1 MEASRKNLFSISLS
15 QFGAAFSH
23 NFITVFLP
31 FFIFKISP
39 HSPKDTLVWVG
50 AIMGSATLGAAA
62 TSPFWG
68 SLTHRYSPKSLY
80 IIAFMANIVTFLLMG
95 FTTDLLTL
103 LILRIF
109 QGLMG
114 GTSTI
119 GLIILSAMSPKE
131 KVTADI
137 GLFQSSMTLG
147 QLVGPLLGSLAAATL
162 GYKWAFIGAS
172 VLMFLSLV
180 FCHLYVMDVPRLP
193 RMGKAAG
200 GTALDKR
207 TLVAWVLCF
216 TAVIQLTFLPSVLP
230 NVFEKF
236 NIERSVALR
245 MAGTVVMLYTA
256 TAMLGTYGW
265 SRLSRKVG
273 LYRMIGFLFILGIL
287 LQALLAFSR
296 GIVDF
301 TLIRMAQTGIMA
313 ATLPLIMSAFV
324 GESRG
329 SIIGFLNSSR
339 FAGNAVGPMIATG
352 ILALTDLTT
361 VYLFISG
368 FTLCVFLGFKL
379 TFKEAEGFFDVSKAG

>member
-1 MEASRKNLFSISLS
+1 
-15 QFGAAFSH
+15 
-23 NFITVFLP
+23 
-31 FFIFKISP
+31 
-39 HSPKDTLVWVG
+39 
-50 AIMGSATLGAAA
+50 MGSATLGAAA